1 MLSSINGRSSPYL
14 KGVHWTPFFIPVA
27 AVYTCDGMTE
37 FNPTPTKL
45 GDLDA
50 VDRFALALLAS
61 LALHLALILGV
72 QIKATQR
79 SGKAQSVMEVRIE
92 RPAREVSSVLLS
104 AGEPDVV
111 QVAKE
116 SETVEPVRDQK
127 EAPPPA
133 MPAAPAIEQASPL
146 LPALEVPLLEDPTWY
161 PAKQVDVHPTALHPI
176 KPVYPDEGGEKGVEG
191 NVVLLLL
198 IDEAGAVKE
207 ATVMEANPEGIFEE
221 SALAAFREARFA
233 PAQKNGR
240 AVKSRVLIR
249 VSYEL
254 NDRKKPLVVQ
264 PPLPLTP

>member
-1 MLSSINGRSSPYL
+1 
-14 KGVHWTPFFIPVA
+14 
-27 AVYTCDGMTE
+27 MTE

-72 QIKATQR
+72 QIKAAQ
-79 SGKAQSVMEVRIE
+79 QSVKTQPAMEVRLE
-92 RPAREVSSVLLS
+92 RQAGEVSSVELS
-104 AGEPDVV
+104 TGEPSVA
-111 QVAKE
+111 QVTSE
-116 SETVEPVRDQK
+116 SETVEPVREQK
-127 EAPPPA
+127 EASPPA
-133 MPAAPAIEQASPL
+133 MPASPAVEQTSPL
-146 LPALEVPLLEDPTWY
+146 LPALEIPLLEDPTWY
-161 PAKQVDVHPTALHPI
+161 PAKQVDVHPIALYEI
-176 KPVYPDEGGEKGVEG
+176 KPVYPEQGVEG

-207 ATVMEANPEGIFEE
+207 ATVVEANPEGIFEE
-221 SALAAFREARFA
+221 SALAAFREAHFA

-240 AVKSRVLIR
+240 AVKSRLLIR

-254 NDRKKPLVVQ
+254 NDRKTPAVVQ